1 MTSPE
6 LILRAAS
13 LEDARLLWEW
23 RNDALTRENSMNTEE
38 IPWESHREWLEK
50 SLANPS
56 RHIQIGEEG
65 GLAVASI
72 RFDRLER
79 GWELSWTVAPTARGR
94 GVGTRAV
101 QAALRARPGSPV
113 WARVKVDNAAS
124 AAIARKAGMQLS
136 HRDQQLLYFVS
147 ES

>member
-1 MTSPE
+1 MNAEVT
-6 LILRAAS
+6 LRPAG
-13 LEDARLLWEW
+13 LEDARLLLEW
-23 RNDALTRENSMNTEE
+23 RNDPVTRSA
-38 IPWESHREWLEK
+38 SHNGAPVGRAEHEAWLAR
-50 SLANPS
+50 SLADPG
-56 RHIQIGEEG
+56 RRLYVAETAGEPVG
-65 GLAVASI
+65 TVRA
-72 RFDRLER
+72 DRLER